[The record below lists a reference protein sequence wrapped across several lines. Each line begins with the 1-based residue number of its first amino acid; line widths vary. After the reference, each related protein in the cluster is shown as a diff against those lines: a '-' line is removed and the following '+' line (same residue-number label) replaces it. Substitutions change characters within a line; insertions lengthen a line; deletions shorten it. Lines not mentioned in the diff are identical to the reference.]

1 MGKNIKLFLSL
12 LVILVMV
19 IAGCGGGGDDEKP
32 KEEQDKANQD
42 ALKRNAS
49 VVANE
54 TQTFNL
60 SVCSGTILCATDGT
74 GCNTTKPATQ
84 PGVCATGPILTCI
97 CPTQTVC
104 LMVQNSTSQNPNT
117 NASNSTYIGNCKS

>member
-1 MGKNIKLFLSL
+1 MGRDIKIFLLL
-12 LVILVMV
+12 LVILALIV
-19 IAGCGGGGDDEKP
+19 AGCGGGGDKKK

-60 SVCSGTILCATDGT
+60 SVCSGTITCATDGT

-97 CPTQTVC
+97 CPEKTVC

-117 NASNSTYIGNCKS
+117 NASNNTYVGNCKS

>member
-1 MGKNIKLFLSL
+1 MSRNIKLFLL
-12 LVILVMV
+12 LLILAV
-19 IAGCGGGGDDEKP
+19 IAFGCGGGDDEKP
-32 KEEQDKANQD
+32 KEVKDNANQD

-97 CPTQTVC
+97 CPVQTVC